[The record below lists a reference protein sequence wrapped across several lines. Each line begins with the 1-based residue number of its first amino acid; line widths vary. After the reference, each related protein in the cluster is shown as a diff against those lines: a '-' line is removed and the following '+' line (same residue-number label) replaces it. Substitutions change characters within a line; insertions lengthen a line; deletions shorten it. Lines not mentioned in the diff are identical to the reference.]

1 MPSPCHGPLRTA
13 LALDPPFPYYRHT
26 MPKKQRQKKESLL
39 LGSLLSNIAP
49 QIGAEVLVEPEWG
62 IAGQITFK
70 NGKRSY
76 FRYNTLDLNPVGAAD
91 IAKDKDYAN
100 FFMQKM
106 GYPVIPNSKTF
117 FSKDWAERIH
127 APKRTIDAARAY
139 AQKIGFPVI
148 VKPNS
153 GSQGKDVALVKNVRE
168 FDRAA
173 RAVFR
178 RDRIMIVQSVVTGTD
193 YRIVVLDKDVI
204 SAYARI
210 PLTIIGD
217 GRATIAVLLK
227 RKEQQFK
234 KEKRDTQIP
243 VNDPRIKEKLTRAGL
258 TFNSVPKKGECI
270 PLLDNANLSTGGE
283 SVDVTNHIHPLFKK
297 LAVKLTKDMGLRL
310 CGVDLMVDGDI
321 GEKPGTFHIIEINA
335 APGLDHYA
343 RSGKAQEKIVEELY
357 TRVLKSLSK

>member
-1 MPSPCHGPLRTA
+1 MRPTRKDLPLSVLSPTLSSIMA
-13 LALDPPFPYYRHT
+13 
-26 MPKKQRQKKESLL
+26 PKRRRKKESLL
-39 LGSLLSNIAP
+39 LGPLLAKIAP
-49 QIGAEVLVEPEWG
+49 KIGAKVLLEPDWG

-100 FFMQKM
+100 FFMEKL
-106 GYPVIPNSKTF
+106 GYPVVPGSKTF
-117 FSKDWAERIH
+117 FRKEWAERIH
-127 APKRTIDAARAY
+127 APKRGIDAARAY

-153 GSQGKDVALVKNVRE
+153 GSQGQDVALVQNVRE

-178 RDRIMIVQSVVTGTD
+178 HDRIMLVQRVVPGTD
-193 YRIVVLDKDVI
+193 YRLVVLDDQVI

-217 GRATIAVLLK
+217 GRATIATLIK
-227 RKEQQFK
+227 RKEYQFK
-234 KEKRDTQIP
+234 REKRDTQMP
-243 VNDPRIKEKLTRAGL
+243 VNDPRIREKLKRSGF
-258 TFNSVPKKGECI
+258 TFNSIPKKGEWVQ
-270 PLLDNANLSTGGE
+270 LLDNANLSTGGE
-283 SVDVTNHIHPLFKK
+283 SIDVTPQVHPAFKK
-297 LAVKLTKDMGLRL
+297 LAVRLTKDMGLRL

-321 GEKPGTFHIIEINA
+321 SKKPETFHILEINA

-343 RSGKAQEKIVEELY
+343 RSGKAQEKIVEDLY
-357 TRVLKSLSK
+357 MRVLKSLSR